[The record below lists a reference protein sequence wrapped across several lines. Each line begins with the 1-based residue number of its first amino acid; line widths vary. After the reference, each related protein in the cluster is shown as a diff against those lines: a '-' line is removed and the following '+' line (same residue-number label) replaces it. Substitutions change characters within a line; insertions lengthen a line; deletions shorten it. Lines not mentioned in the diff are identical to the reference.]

1 MVKVQTTEVLNTVY
15 FNGFGNKYEKS
26 PIGDFLLNGNVLLD
40 EEDNTLEE
48 TDVITRITNETGK
61 FVNHEYTQ
69 IVFLAGAGSSITGL
83 DGKKRVG
90 RSMKELTKLI
100 GSTLKGKGMLSLKQ
114 LAELSKYE
122 VTNPNSKEFNLE
134 DLISRMGRAEEYI
147 PEDKKA
153 DFDSAHLKIYET
165 IQLATAYD
173 YDKNL
178 LSHDRIIKMLSD
190 RVVAPNK
197 LTIATTNYD
206 TLFEEAAT
214 NQGFS
219 IMDGFTYDSN
229 PRFDAD
235 NFEWNLVK
243 DIPNLAT
250 AELEYKKQVIN
261 LIKLHGSLTWE
272 RKDSGVY
279 RRGKDKVVNP
289 LMIFPSS
296 EKYMQSYLE
305 PYFDLFSKFQ
315 ELINRPNTLLIVNG
329 FSFGDEHISQMVHHA
344 IMHNGGLAV
353 MISDYNITTQS
364 SEGWKSIEDLMNA
377 RYPVIFVKSN
387 LNDLS
392 NYLGGSNEY

>member
-1 MVKVQTTEVLNTVY
+1 
-15 FNGFGNKYEKS
+15 
-26 PIGDFLLNGNVLLD
+26 
-40 EEDNTLEE
+40 
-48 TDVITRITNETGK
+48 
-61 FVNHEYTQ
+61 
-69 IVFLAGAGSSITGL
+69 
-83 DGKKRVG
+83 
-90 RSMKELTKLI
+90 
-100 GSTLKGKGMLSLKQ
+100 
-114 LAELSKYE
+114 
-122 VTNPNSKEFNLE
+122 
-134 DLISRMGRAEEYI
+134 
-147 PEDKKA
+147 
-153 DFDSAHLKIYET
+153 
-165 IQLATAYD
+165 
-173 YDKNL
+173 
-178 LSHDRIIKMLSD
+178 
-190 RVVAPNK
+190 
-197 LTIATTNYD
+197 
-206 TLFEEAAT
+206 
-214 NQGFS
+214 
-219 IMDGFTYDSN
+219 MDGFTYDSN